1 MLIVVDKFPIRIGS
15 VQPVNNV
22 KINCERGENMSLG
35 QRLME
40 LRKEKHLSQEEV
52 ADKLNVTRQSVSKW
66 ETDQSTPDFDK
77 ILPICELFGITTE
90 ELITGKNSVV
100 NNNSDTNNIIYDTD
114 ENKQKRIGGLAIAI
128 LLYFVAV
135 AWIVSSIAF
144 FKVSPILAT
153 SIFLIICGVATCLIV
168 YTAIVYKKKLSPEEE
183 KQHKL
188 YKQVDSILALLF
200 TAIYFIVSFATFA
213 WHITWIIFI
222 LYALAS
228 EIAKLIL
235 SLRSDDCNE

>member
-1 MLIVVDKFPIRIGS
+1 MMVDKFPIKIGS
-15 VQPVNNV
+15 VQLTNYV
-22 KINCERGENMSLG
+22 KVNCERGENMSLG
-35 QRLME
+35 QKLME

-90 ELITGKNSVV
+90 ELITGKKEII
-100 NNNSDTNNIIYDTD
+100 NNVEGVNNIIYDTD
-114 ENKQKRIGGLAIAI
+114 DNKQKRTGGIAIGI

-135 AWIVSSIAF
+135 AWIVSSIAA
-144 FKVSPILAT
+144 FKVNPLVAT
-153 SIFLIICGVATCLIV
+153 SIFLIICGVATSLIV
-168 YTAIVYKKKLSPEEE
+168 FTQIVYKKKLSPEEE
-183 KQHKL
+183 KKQKL
-188 YKQVDSILALLF
+188 FKQVDSVLALVF
-200 TAIYFIVSFATFA
+200 TAIYFIVSFITFA

-228 EIAKLIL
+228 EIAKLVL
-235 SLRSDDCNE
+235 SLRSDDNE

>member
-1 MLIVVDKFPIRIGS
+1 MFELVDKFPIRIGS
-15 VQPVNNV
+15 VQPTKYV
-22 KINCERGENMSLG
+22 KVNCERGENMSLG

-52 ADKLNVTRQSVSKW
+52 ADQLNVTRQSVSKW

-90 ELITGKNSVV
+90 ELITGEKKVINNEDENS
-100 NNNSDTNNIIYDTD
+100 TIIYDSE
-114 ENKQKRIGGLAIAI
+114 ENKQKRIGGLAIGI

-135 AWIVSSIAF
+135 AWMVSSIAA
-144 FKVSPILAT
+144 FKVNPIIAT
-153 SIFLIICGVATCLIV
+153 SVFLIICGVATCMIV
-168 YTAIVYKKKLSPEEE
+168 YTSIVYKKKLSPEEE
-183 KQHKL
+183 KKNKL
-188 YKQVDSILALLF
+188 YKQVDSVLALVF
-200 TAIYFIVSFATFA
+200 TAIYFIVSFTTFA

-235 SLRSDDCNE
+235 SLRSDDNE

>member
-1 MLIVVDKFPIRIGS
+1 MLVLVDKFPSKIGS
-15 VQPVNNV
+15 VQPINNV
-22 KINCERGENMSLG
+22 KIDCERGESMSLG

-52 ADKLNVTRQSVSKW
+52 ADQLNVTRQSVSKW

-90 ELITGKNSVV
+90 ELITGEKKVI
-100 NNNSDTNNIIYDTD
+100 NNNGDKSEIIYDTE
-114 ENKQKRIGGLAIAI
+114 ENKQKRIGGLAIGI

-135 AWIVSSIAF
+135 AWIVSSIAA
-144 FKVSPILAT
+144 FKINPVIST
-153 SIFLIICGVATCLIV
+153 SVFLIICGVATCMIV

-183 KQHKL
+183 KKQKL
-188 YKQVDSILALLF
+188 YKQVDSILALVFLVL
-200 TAIYFIVSFATFA
+200 YFLISFLTFA

-222 LYALAS
+222 IYALAS

-235 SLRSDDCNE
+235 SLRGDDNE

>member
-1 MLIVVDKFPIRIGS
+1 MLMVVDKFPIKIGS
-15 VQPVNNV
+15 VQPINYV
-22 KINCERGENMSLG
+22 KVNCERGENMSLG
-35 QRLME
+35 QKLME

-90 ELITGKNSVV
+90 ELITGKKEII
-100 NNNSDTNNIIYDTD
+100 NNVEGVNNIIYDTD
-114 ENKQKRIGGLAIAI
+114 DNKQKRTGGLAIGI

-135 AWIVSSIAF
+135 AWIVSSIAA
-144 FKVSPILAT
+144 FKVNPLVAT
-153 SIFLIICGVATCLIV
+153 SIFLIICGVATSLIV
-168 YTAIVYKKKLSPEEE
+168 FTQIVYKKKLSPEEE
-183 KQHKL
+183 KKQKL
-188 YKQVDSILALLF
+188 FKQVDSVLALVF

-228 EIAKLIL
+228 EIAKLVL
-235 SLRSDDCNE
+235 SLRSDDNE

>member
-1 MLIVVDKFPIRIGS
+1 MLVLVDKFPIRIGS
-15 VQPVNNV
+15 TQPINYV
-22 KINCERGENMSLG
+22 KVNCERGENMSLG

-52 ADKLNVTRQSVSKW
+52 ADQLNVTRQSVSKW

-90 ELITGKNSVV
+90 ELITGEKKVINNKDGNS
-100 NNNSDTNNIIYDTD
+100 TIIYDTE
-114 ENKQKRIGGLAIAI
+114 ENKQKRIGGLAIGI

-135 AWIVSSIAF
+135 AWIVSSIAA
-144 FKVSPILAT
+144 FKVSPIIAT
-153 SIFLIICGVATCLIV
+153 SVFLIICGVATCMIV

-183 KQHKL
+183 KKNKL
-188 YKQVDSILALLF
+188 YKQVDSILALVFLVL
-200 TAIYFIVSFATFA
+200 YFLISFLTFA

-222 LYALAS
+222 IYALAS

-235 SLRSDDCNE
+235 SLRSDDNE

>member
-1 MLIVVDKFPIRIGS
+1 MLVLVDKFPCRIGS
-15 VQPVNNV
+15 VQPTNYV
-22 KINCERGENMSLG
+22 KFNCERGGNMSLG

-52 ADKLNVTRQSVSKW
+52 AEQLNVTRQSVSKW

-77 ILPICELFGITTE
+77 ILPICELFGISTE
-90 ELITGKNSVV
+90 ELITGEKSKTII
-100 NNNSDTNNIIYDTD
+100 NNDSKEEIIYDSE
-114 ENKQKRIGGLAIAI
+114 ENKKKRIGGLAISI

-135 AWIVSSIAF
+135 AWIVSGIAF
-144 FKVSPILAT
+144 FKVSPILAV

-183 KQHKL
+183 KKRKL
-188 YKQVDSILALLF
+188 YKQVDSVLALVFLVL
-200 TAIYFIVSFATFA
+200 YFLVSFTTFA

-222 LYALAS
+222 IYALAS

-235 SLRSDDCNE
+235 SLRGDDNE

>member
-1 MLIVVDKFPIRIGS
+1 MLVLVDKFPIRIGS
-15 VQPVNNV
+15 TQPINYV
-22 KINCERGENMSLG
+22 KVNCERGENMSLG

-52 ADKLNVTRQSVSKW
+52 ADQLNVTRQSVSKW

-90 ELITGKNSVV
+90 ELITGEKKVINNKDGNS
-100 NNNSDTNNIIYDTD
+100 TIIYDTE
-114 ENKQKRIGGLAIAI
+114 ENKQKRIGGLAIGI

-135 AWIVSSIAF
+135 AWIVSSIAA
-144 FKVSPILAT
+144 FKVNPIIAT
-153 SIFLIICGVATCLIV
+153 SVFLIICGVATCMIV

-183 KQHKL
+183 KKNKL
-188 YKQVDSILALLF
+188 YKQVDSILALVFLVL
-200 TAIYFIVSFATFA
+200 YFLISFLTFA

-222 LYALAS
+222 IYALAS

-235 SLRSDDCNE
+235 SLRSDDNE

>member
-1 MLIVVDKFPIRIGS
+1 MLVLVDKFPSKIGS
-15 VQPVNNV
+15 VQPINNV
-22 KINCERGENMSLG
+22 KIDCERGESMSLG

-90 ELITGKNSVV
+90 ELITGSKEVKS
-100 NNNSDTNNIIYDTD
+100 NNILDGEVVYDTE
-114 ENKQKRIGGLAIAI
+114 ENKQKRIGGLAIGI

-135 AWIVSSIAF
+135 AWIVSSIAV
-144 FKVSPILAT
+144 FKVNPIIAT
-153 SIFLIICGVATCLIV
+153 SVFLIICGVATCMIV

-183 KQHKL
+183 KKQKL
-188 YKQVDSILALLF
+188 YKQVDSILALVFLVL
-200 TAIYFIVSFATFA
+200 YFLISFLTFA

-222 LYALAS
+222 IYALAS
-228 EIAKLIL
+228 EIAKLVL
-235 SLRSDDCNE
+235 SLRGDDNE

>member
-1 MLIVVDKFPIRIGS
+1 MLTAVDKFPSKIGS
-15 VQPVNNV
+15 VQPTNNV
-22 KINCERGENMSLG
+22 KIDCERGESMSLG
-35 QRLME
+35 QILME

-52 ADKLNVTRQSVSKW
+52 ADQLNVTRQSVSKW

-90 ELITGKNSVV
+90 ELITGEKKVI
-100 NNNSDTNNIIYDTD
+100 NNNGDKSEIIYDTE
-114 ENKQKRIGGLAIAI
+114 ENKQKRIGGLAIGI

-135 AWIVSSIAF
+135 AWIVSSIAA
-144 FKVSPILAT
+144 FKVNPLIAT
-153 SIFLIICGVATCLIV
+153 SVLLIICGVATCMIV

-183 KQHKL
+183 KKQKL
-188 YKQVDSILALLF
+188 YKQVDSILALVFLVL
-200 TAIYFIVSFATFA
+200 YFLISFLTFA

-222 LYALAS
+222 IYALAS

-235 SLRSDDCNE
+235 SLRGDDNE

>member
-1 MLIVVDKFPIRIGS
+1 MLALVDKFPIRIGS
-15 VQPVNNV
+15 VQPINYV
-22 KINCERGENMSLG
+22 KVNCERGENMSLG

-52 ADKLNVTRQSVSKW
+52 ADQLNVTRQSVSKW

-90 ELITGKNSVV
+90 ELITGEKKVINNKDDNSEV
-100 NNNSDTNNIIYDTD
+100 IYDTE
-114 ENKQKRIGGLAIAI
+114 ENKQKRIGGLAIGI

-135 AWIVSSIAF
+135 AWIVSSIAA
-144 FKVSPILAT
+144 FKVNPIIAT
-153 SIFLIICGVATCLIV
+153 SVFLIICGIATCMIV

-183 KQHKL
+183 KKNKL
-188 YKQVDSILALLF
+188 YKQVDSILALVFLVL
-200 TAIYFIVSFATFA
+200 YFLISFLTFA

-222 LYALAS
+222 IYALAS

-235 SLRSDDCNE
+235 SLRSDDNE

>member
-1 MLIVVDKFPIRIGS
+1 
-15 VQPVNNV
+15 
-22 KINCERGENMSLG
+22 MSLG

-90 ELITGKNSVV
+90 ELITGEKKVI
-100 NNNSDTNNIIYDTD
+100 NNNGDKSEIIYDTE
-114 ENKQKRIGGLAIAI
+114 ENKQKRIGGLAIGI

-135 AWIVSSIAF
+135 AWIVSSIAV
-144 FKVSPILAT
+144 FKVNPIIAT
-153 SIFLIICGVATCLIV
+153 SVFLIICGVATCMIV

-183 KQHKL
+183 KKQKL
-188 YKQVDSILALLF
+188 YKQVDSILALVFLVL
-200 TAIYFIVSFATFA
+200 YFLISFLTFA

-222 LYALAS
+222 IYALAS

-235 SLRSDDCNE
+235 SLRGDDNE

>member
-1 MLIVVDKFPIRIGS
+1 MLVLVDKFPIKFGS
-15 VQPVNNV
+15 VQPINYV
-22 KINCERGENMSLG
+22 KVNCERGENMSLG

-52 ADKLNVTRQSVSKW
+52 AYQLNVTRQSVSKW

-77 ILPICELFGITTE
+77 ILPICELFGISTE
-90 ELITGKNSVV
+90 ELITGEKKVINNKDDNSE
-100 NNNSDTNNIIYDTD
+100 IIYDTE
-114 ENKQKRIGGLAIAI
+114 ENKQKRIGGLAIGI

-135 AWIVSSIAF
+135 AWIVSSIAA
-144 FKVSPILAT
+144 FKVNPLIAT
-153 SIFLIICGVATCLIV
+153 SIFLIICGVATCMIV

-183 KQHKL
+183 KKQKL
-188 YKQVDSILALLF
+188 YKQVDSILALVF
-200 TAIYFIVSFATFA
+200 TVLYFLVSFITFA

-222 LYALAS
+222 IYALAS

-235 SLRSDDCNE
+235 SLRSDDNE

>member
-1 MLIVVDKFPIRIGS
+1 
-15 VQPVNNV
+15 
-22 KINCERGENMSLG
+22 MSLG

-90 ELITGKNSVV
+90 ELITGEKKVI
-100 NNNSDTNNIIYDTD
+100 NNNGDKSEIIYDTE
-114 ENKQKRIGGLAIAI
+114 ENKQKRIGGLAIGI

-135 AWIVSSIAF
+135 AWIVSSIAA
-144 FKVSPILAT
+144 FKVNPIIAT
-153 SIFLIICGVATCLIV
+153 SVFLIICGVATCMIV

-183 KQHKL
+183 KKQKL
-188 YKQVDSILALLF
+188 YKQVDSILALVFLVL
-200 TAIYFIVSFATFA
+200 YFLISFLTFA

-222 LYALAS
+222 IYALAS

-235 SLRSDDCNE
+235 SLRGDDNE